1 MPPGNGKCM
10 SKDDEAIMMW
20 AHASAGIATDVALIA
35 LPIWVI
41 HSKMMFSAKMIR
53 VMLIFCVGIF
63 AAVTGIVRL
72 AIMVRTNFAEDTY
85 VAILNPPPFNS

>member
-1 MPPGNGKCM
+1 MPPDSGKCM

-20 AHASAGIATDVALIA
+20 THASAGIAIDVALIA
-35 LPIWVI
+35 LPIWVVR
-41 HSKMMFSAKMIR
+41 SKMMFSAKMVR

-72 AIMVRTNFAEDTY
+72 AIMVQTDFGEDT
-85 VAILNPPPFNS
+85 